1 MLNVSNAFNEAFKS
15 PTRQVLVRVTMKN
28 VVYTNND
35 VFNVE
40 YTGGSITG
48 ETFNI
53 GSVFSNSI
61 KITFTKVI
69 EAIKQLDKIKLEFG
83 IVLADGSRE
92 FVSMGYFFVDKY
104 NPDRNANRTVIEAL
118 DQMTQLERVYKSK
131 LTYPARI
138 KDVALEIANL
148 SGSVVDQASFERL
161 STSAIIKF
169 EGKTYRQ
176 AIGLIAQFGG
186 GFAIFDRDG
195 KLSIRTLSDPNFS
208 ISTAEYFSRGLVKN
222 ETMYTLGGISCK
234 VSTKN
239 GDTTTDF
246 MLQSGSPLGNQIV
259 LENSSMTQILLDGI
273 YQQLKNTNYYP
284 YTLSWRGN
292 PALEAGDWISMSD
305 TKDNS
310 FKMPNLTYKLSF
322 SGGLKATSSADTSSV
337 SQASA
342 SYRGPINQQLI
353 ELQGWKSAAGGWTY
367 TGTTEPSTPKEGDV
381 WFKPNGPDSETW
393 IYEGG
398 KWVFQTSTA
407 GIRQVTEEMNQAQK
421 DIVEAKKAADDAVDK
436 ANANVQAIE
445 ANAQLITDVNAIANT
460 AKSQAQTADTNAQTA
475 LTSANTAITN
485 ANKAISDAGKLSE
498 DVLALDAIAN
508 QAKSDA
514 DTALINANKGI
525 TDAKTALDKAIGVDT
540 RVTTKITNVNNTVA
554 TKANSTTVD
563 ALSKTVSS
571 QGTAISQNAT
581 DIKLKA
587 DSTVVNAIKGT
598 VDSQGTLISQNSK
611 DIALKANKS
620 SVDTLTGRVSANE
633 TAIDI
638 TAQGVSTLVTKT
650 DNTNTS
656 LSQFKQDYEG
666 FKSTVYTKGQ
676 TDTKVSTVQQ
686 SVDNFKTTVSNTHYS
701 KSETDSKVTA
711 VQSNV
716 DKIGNYTAYANS
728 ADGADG
734 FTTVYPNLNLLDG
747 TKDFKPY
754 GAGTNTPNQNAG
766 EIYFTQNKKVADLF
780 KAGDYIT
787 ISYDIEFLNTD
798 LYSSSD
804 STIAQ
809 IQMYGGGWT
818 WLSRVAAKNIDGK
831 FYTKDTFKSS
841 GYVENPTH
849 KVTVSRTIQLTQDFI
864 TANATV
870 NRVHLLYNYIP
881 VGADTNLTNLKI
893 EPAKDLNST
902 ATPWMPSEKE
912 LTSNDIPKYVGYS
925 ARQSENPKDFSWQP
939 YGGLNS
945 YKIIEATTSIDQN
958 ADNIAL
964 KANKSEVDTL
974 SGKVSTAE
982 GSITTM
988 AGQIKLKAN
997 QTDVDSVKGRVTSA
1011 EGSISTMAGQIAL
1024 KANQADVN
1032 TITGKVNAVESSI
1045 TVQSGQITA
1054 LNTKTDGQTTQIGSL
1069 QSSYSGLTS
1078 TVSSVKND
1086 LNNLTVGG
1094 ENLLIDT
1101 DIGDLAK
1108 VNAPEKRY
1116 FSDAGNTIITAI
1128 GFKKV
1133 SDSTTPSGYVV
1144 EATSIG
1150 GGSGGSGRRIA
1161 FYSGSGSV
1169 PFVKGETY
1177 TMSCYARKI
1186 SGNPKIPFQ
1195 YGNST
1200 DGYKTSVVDVDS
1212 ANWKQYS
1219 FTFVY
1224 DLNNPSAAYLG
1235 GIGSLTAGTLQSCGF
1250 KVERGNK
1257 ATSWGLSQYELATV
1271 TDLSQLSQDLSGF
1284 KTTVSNTYLSK
1295 SDASGTYADK
1305 NSVASQITQSATAVT
1320 SNVQSWTNNKLTAY
1334 STTQQTANS
1343 ITSAVA
1349 SKADKSQ
1356 VTQLSDQITSAV
1368 TQMNSE
1374 NMNFVLDGSFQTGDN
1389 WSTTSTTSTTYTLNN
1404 SKGVPI
1410 SAGSYLRMLDTKDEY
1425 FVTQSASTQVINSL
1439 KNSTVTFSMYVKCA
1453 SGSSDT
1459 FRIYIRTKAA
1469 DGTLTYLGRTNQ
1481 TVTTSWKRLS
1491 ITVEIPADVTELV
1504 FTANVRGLPN
1514 VYCYFTGAQATIGN
1528 VLLPYAESTLNL
1540 ASKSQI
1546 TQLSDMINLRVSKGD
1561 VTSQINL
1568 EAGRT
1573 LIDTKQLLLNANTVK
1588 FSGSAFIPDAMIKNL
1603 TASKIN
1609 VGTLN
1614 GANVNIINL
1623 NASNITGGTLN
1634 AIDIKGSNITSVG
1647 ENYTLNQKN
1656 GSITWN
1662 RNSDGKKV
1670 FGIETQVEP
1679 SNEGNTVFEVSKKGS
1694 LSIFSKTEDVNIYKN
1709 LLTFYNN
1716 ADNGITASSS
1726 VDKIFVQGT
1735 DNSASR
1741 NQTYSLTISES
1752 GISYTSSKSTRP
1764 TFNFSNF
1771 NSAISFLVGDD
1782 ISSISLIGGVAR
1794 VKSKYT
1800 TISGD
1805 FTVTGSKNAIHA
1817 TRDGVRATP
1826 AYETAESYLGDIGS
1840 NYTRENCEVWIEIE
1854 RLFSD
1859 TVNTDIAYQVFLQA
1873 YDDAKFWVAD
1883 FKSDK
1888 FLIKSDKP
1896 LSRFVWEIK
1905 AKRRG
1910 YESDRLVLQDDFD
1923 SEKIEEAWREK

>member
-15 PTRQVLVRVTMKN
+15 STRQVLVRVTMKD

-35 VFNVE
+35 VFDVE
-40 YTGGSITG
+40 YVGGSITG

-69 EAIKQLDKIKLEFG
+69 EAVKQLDKIKLEFG
-83 IVLADGSRE
+83 IVLADGSKE

-104 NPDRNANRTVIEAL
+104 NPDRNSNRTIIESL
-118 DQMTQLERVYKSK
+118 DQMTQLERVYKSE

-148 SGSVVDQASFERL
+148 SGSFVDQASFERL
-161 STSAIIKF
+161 STSAINKI

-176 AIGLIAQFGG
+176 AIGLIAQFAG

-234 VSTKN
+234 VTTKN
-239 GDTTTDF
+239 GDTSTDF

-305 TKDNS
+305 TKANS

-367 TGTTEPSTPKEGDV
+367 TDTTEPSTPKEGDV
-381 WFKPNGPDSETW
+381 WFKPNGPDTETL

-436 ANANVQAIE
+436 ANQNIKEIGELDVK
-445 ANAQLITDVNAIANT
+445 LIDTKTLTDKALADVNKIASEN
-460 AKSQAQTADTNAQTA
+460 KVLVDKAQVDAT
-475 LTSANTAITN
+475 
-485 ANKAISDAGKLSE
+485 KAID
-498 DVLALDAIAN
+498 
-508 QAKSDA
+508 
-514 DTALINANKGI
+514 
-525 TDAKTALDKAIGVDT
+525 DAKTAYDKAAENSG
-540 RVTTKITNVNNTVA
+540 KIVIVNQDIDKIKGEITQKVSQTDFDKSLGRINQAESSITQNANAITQKVSSIDVENILTGKAYA
-554 TKANSTTVD
+554 TKSEVVQTSNSLTSTIAGVRTNID
-563 ALSKTVSS
+563 AL
-571 QGTAISQNAT
+571 GTN
-581 DIKLKA
+581 L
-587 DSTVVNAIKGT
+587 
-598 VDSQGTLISQNSK
+598 
-611 DIALKANKS
+611 
-620 SVDTLTGRVSANE
+620 
-633 TAIDI
+633 
-638 TAQGVSTLVTKT
+638 
-650 DNTNTS
+650 
-656 LSQFKQDYEG
+656 
-666 FKSTVYTKGQ
+666 
-676 TDTKVSTVQQ
+676 
-686 SVDNFKTTVSNTHYS
+686 
-701 KSETDSKVTA
+701 
-711 VQSNV
+711 
-716 DKIGNYTAYANS
+716 AYAYS
-728 ADGADG
+728 ADGTNG
-734 FTTVYPNLNLLDG
+734 FTTVYPNLNLFKNTKTQSYTSTGTATNNSSPFYALDG
-747 TKDFKPY
+747 ITANEFS
-754 GAGTNTPNQNAG
+754 
-766 EIYFTQNKKVADLF
+766 NKT
-780 KAGDYIT
+780 IQ
-787 ISYDIEFLNTD
+787 ISYDFTILNSVGTWSGTIRPTAGIGGDNQPVSNTKLTGSYVGSLRTYDVTSQAFSIIVTGLPAGTIVRIDNLKAEFGGTVKQWMPSKTEVKPSDYPSYVGRALKYSTKPSDYKWEIDSGYTDAKTDVQQTQISQMSQDLNGFKTTVSSTYLSSTD
-798 LYSSSD
+798 ASNTYPTKDAVSGTYLNKTDASNTYPTKTTVTSQINQKADDITSSVQSWTNGKLNGYSTIQQTNDSIT
-804 STIAQ
+804 STIAGVQ
-809 IQMYGGGWT
+809 
-818 WLSRVAAKNIDGK
+818 VEIDK
-831 FYTKDTFKSS
+831 
-841 GYVENPTH
+841 
-849 KVTVSRTIQLTQDFI
+849 
-864 TANATV
+864 
-870 NRVHLLYNYIP
+870 
-881 VGADTNLTNLKI
+881 
-893 EPAKDLNST
+893 
-902 ATPWMPSEKE
+902 
-912 LTSNDIPKYVGYS
+912 
-925 ARQSENPKDFSWQP
+925 
-939 YGGLNS
+939 
-945 YKIIEATTSIDQN
+945 
-958 ADNIAL
+958 
-964 KANKSEVDTL
+964 
-974 SGKVSTAE
+974 
-982 GSITTM
+982 
-988 AGQIKLKAN
+988 KAN
-997 QTDVDSVKGRVTSA
+997 QSQVT
-1011 EGSISTMAGQIAL
+1011 
-1024 KANQADVN
+1024 
-1032 TITGKVNAVESSI
+1032 
-1045 TVQSGQITA
+1045 
-1054 LNTKTDGQTTQIGSL
+1054 
-1069 QSSYSGLTS
+1069 
-1078 TVSSVKND
+1078 
-1086 LNNLTVGG
+1086 
-1094 ENLLIDT
+1094 
-1101 DIGDLAK
+1101 
-1108 VNAPEKRY
+1108 
-1116 FSDAGNTIITAI
+1116 
-1128 GFKKV
+1128 
-1133 SDSTTPSGYVV
+1133 
-1144 EATSIG
+1144 
-1150 GGSGGSGRRIA
+1150 
-1161 FYSGSGSV
+1161 
-1169 PFVKGETY
+1169 
-1177 TMSCYARKI
+1177 
-1186 SGNPKIPFQ
+1186 
-1195 YGNST
+1195 
-1200 DGYKTSVVDVDS
+1200 
-1212 ANWKQYS
+1212 
-1219 FTFVY
+1219 
-1224 DLNNPSAAYLG
+1224 
-1235 GIGSLTAGTLQSCGF
+1235 
-1250 KVERGNK
+1250 
-1257 ATSWGLSQYELATV
+1257 
-1271 TDLSQLSQDLSGF
+1271 QLSQDLSGF
-1284 KTTVSNTYLSK
+1284 KTTVSNAYLSK

-1305 NSVASQITQSATAVT
+1305 VSVASQITQSATQVKQDL
-1320 SNVQSWTNNKLTAY
+1320 QSWTNGQLTSY
-1334 STTQQTANS
+1334 STIQSTATS
-1343 ITSAVA
+1343 IASAVA
-1349 SKADKSQ
+1349 SKADRTQ
-1356 VTQLSDQITSAV
+1356 ITQLSDQITSV
-1368 TQMNSE
+1368 VESSSQNNLVYNSTLQSGSDGWVMHTGFAQSSAR
-1374 NMNFVLDGSFQTGDN
+1374 NINGNYIINFSLASNSDNTWYFARSKQVPVGLYKTYSYAASLMRRTDIANSGVFMLGIEGFDSTGKRIEYNTPNYAYQLTDDKWTVVSDSYTFTNPDVKTVCFTLATNGFGHYIACQPILVNDYKVGSF
-1389 WSTTSTTSTTYTLNN
+1389 
-1404 SKGVPI
+1404 VP
-1410 SAGSYLRMLDTKDEY
+1410 
-1425 FVTQSASTQVINSL
+1425 
-1439 KNSTVTFSMYVKCA
+1439 
-1453 SGSSDT
+1453 
-1459 FRIYIRTKAA
+1459 
-1469 DGTLTYLGRTNQ
+1469 DGM
-1481 TVTTSWKRLS
+1481 
-1491 ITVEIPADVTELV
+1491 D
-1504 FTANVRGLPN
+1504 
-1514 VYCYFTGAQATIGN
+1514 
-1528 VLLPYAESTLNL
+1528 
-1540 ASKSQI
+1540 KSQI
-1546 TQLSDMINLRVSKGD
+1546 TQLSTDINLRVSKGD
-1561 VTSQINL
+1561 VTSQINI

-1588 FSGSAFIPDAMIKNL
+1588 FSGSAFIPDAMIQNL

-1694 LSIFSKTEDVNIYKN
+1694 LSIFSKTEDVKIYKN

-1923 SEKIEEAWREK
+1923 SEKIEEAWR